1 MRFFW
6 KKYGYGNPLSL
17 FARADSRLD
26 GKGAACPPGPAHRQP
41 RGKAMKRMLI
51 AIVCLIVL
59 SPLYAGASLFGS
71 DAPKGTDE
79 ITPLQYASLLGLR
92 DIDPALFR
100 NKLLPLIEEA
110 MKDGKITVE
119 ECRNIEKAA
128 GNVAPAFL
136 AAAKA
141 PRLQDSISETLDKA
155 KAGGKDLGSKLE
167 DTLNNQLPQLLDDA
181 MNLFREQMR
190 QYDKETPQAPTSL

>member
-1 MRFFW
+1 
-6 KKYGYGNPLSL
+6 
-17 FARADSRLD
+17 
-26 GKGAACPPGPAHRQP
+26 
-41 RGKAMKRMLI
+41 MKRMLI
-51 AIVCLIVL
+51 AIACLIVL

-71 DAPKGTDE
+71 DSPKGSEE

-110 MKDGKITVE
+110 MKNGKITVG
-119 ECRNIEKAA
+119 ECKAIEKAA

-141 PRLQDSISETLDKA
+141 PRLQDSLAETLDKA
-155 KAGGKDLGSKLE
+155 KAGGKDLGAKLE
-167 DTLNNQLPQLLDDA
+167 DTLNNELPQLLDDA
-181 MNLFREQMR
+181 VNLFRQQMQ
-190 QYDKETPQAPTSL
+190 QYNKEKPQAPTSL